1 MSSAAM
7 PSGAGNPGRRTGE
20 QGAGTPPG
28 WSHGQKT
35 GWNGGNQ
42 PPGLS
47 KHNR

>member
-1 MSSAAM
+1 MGSAAM
-7 PSGAGNPGRRTGE
+7 PRAN
-20 QGAGTPPG
+20 TPPG

-42 PPGLS
+42 PPGMS